1 MLQLSGL
8 FCKDTQWLMQTFY
21 ACSQWHTVIHISL
34 PPYLFFLGLTIM
46 FPITFRI
53 SFYSSEIPTY
63 RKEIK
68 GRKYNQSYGKLSK
81 YLMNPAMSIHLLDKL
96 DKLIYI
102 SR

>member
-1 MLQLSGL
+1 
-8 FCKDTQWLMQTFY
+8 
-21 ACSQWHTVIHISL
+21 
-34 PPYLFFLGLTIM
+34 M

-53 SFYSSEIPTY
+53 SFYSSEIPSY

-68 GRKYNQSYGKLSK
+68 GRKYNQSHGKLWK
-81 YLMNPAMSIHLLDKL
+81 YLMNSVMSIHLLNKL